1 MRRSLWLL
9 ALLLAAV
16 LAAGLPAA
24 ARTAVRHVVVL
35 SADGARADAVAAVWP
50 PGRLAGAAYTWS
62 ARTTLPST
70 TLPSHV
76 SMLSGVGT
84 AVHGVRFNA
93 WSPGQGYL
101 DRPTAFTV
109 AAGAGMATAAFVAKA
124 KLRYLLPPASV
135 RHVAVLPF
143 PRADQVEVARR
154 AASYLEEARPHL
166 LLVHVADPD
175 AEGHRAGWMSEP
187 YRQAVARLPDTV
199 QVLRD
204 ALDRLGAAYLLILT
218 ADHGGHGRIHGSADP
233 QDVTIPWIAWGA
245 VSPGPLRRP
254 VVTYDTAATV
264 VAALGLAVP
273 AGWQGTPVLLPAGGP

>member
-35 SADGARADAVAAVWP
+35 SADGARADAVAAAWP
-50 PGRLAGAAYTWS
+50 AERLAGAAYTWS

-84 AVHGVRFNA
+84 AVHGVRVNT

-124 KLRYLLPPASV
+124 KLRYLLPPAAV

-143 PRADQVEVARR
+143 PRADQAEVARR

-166 LLVHVADPD
+166 LFVHVADPD

-187 YRQAVARLPDTV
+187 YRRAVARLPDTV

-218 ADHGGHGRIHGSADP
+218 ADHGGHGRVHGSADP